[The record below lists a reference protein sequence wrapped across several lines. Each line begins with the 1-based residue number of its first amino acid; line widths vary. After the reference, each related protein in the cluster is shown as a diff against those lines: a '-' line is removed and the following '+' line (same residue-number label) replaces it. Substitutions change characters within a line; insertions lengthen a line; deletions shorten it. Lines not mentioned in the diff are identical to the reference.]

1 MVEENAL
8 GSRVSPGAEK
18 ISIVKRR
25 LQINDP
31 DIGWGKGLQLKLE
44 DRSGGK
50 DMALNLDLA
59 PGDSKFI
66 PVEALEREPLKVL
79 RGIGVERPVIED
91 GRIVFNF
98 RLKTDDTLK
107 MLTVSQVV
115 QMLQISKSF
124 LIRLV
129 KAKRIKSYKF
139 GRLRRFLLT
148 DLIDYLSFSED
159 QVVLSKEI
167 KPNSKGYIPRLNH

>member
-1 MVEENAL
+1 
-8 GSRVSPGAEK
+8 
-18 ISIVKRR
+18 
-25 LQINDP
+25 
-31 DIGWGKGLQLKLE
+31 
-44 DRSGGK
+44 
-50 DMALNLDLA
+50 MALNLDLA

-66 PVEALEREPLKVL
+66 PLEALEQEPLKVL

-107 MLTVSQVV
+107 MLTVSQVS

-124 LIRLV
+124 LLRLV
-129 KAKRIKSYKF
+129 KARGIKSYKF

-148 DLIDYLSFSED
+148 DVIDYLSFSED
-159 QVVLSKEI
+159 QGVVPKKNKLNGKAFIS
-167 KPNSKGYIPRLNH
+167 RLDH